1 MKQLLICLLVLVA
14 APLVA
19 SAQTGRDCGSGL
31 PCGPIPWQR
40 ITLPRLPSPTPMAT
54 LNVDVNYQPT
64 ANPTTPP
71 TGTPGLE
78 VGELNDGVATL
89 QSVLA
94 ATPFPINNSLGTP
107 VSPSEAIDEVSGD
120 AANFFGF
127 ARSVLSP
134 GTFGILWPLVAF
146 SFTALMIVLLV
157 KSSTFLIPAIVAT
170 FGLIRKIVDIILGFI
185 PG

>member
-1 MKQLLICLLVLVA
+1 MKRFLIVLLLLAVTSGA
-14 APLVA
+14 T
-19 SAQTGRDCGSGL
+19 SAQSGRDCGSGL

-64 ANPTTPP
+64 ANPTTAP

-94 ATPFPINNSLGTP
+94 ATPFPVNNALGTP
-107 VSPSEAIDEVSGD
+107 VSPEEAIDEVSGD

-134 GTFGILWPLVAF
+134 NTFGIMWPLVAF
-146 SFTALMIVLLV
+146 TFTALMIVLVV
-157 KSSTFLIPAIVAT
+157 KTSTFLIPALVAT